1 MDIAANSDQL
11 RRRPVC
17 SRLDAKSCTEGGEN
31 IPHNSRFFEELSKP
45 VVFLLDMVL
54 PRLQTYEG
62 MAQKQAGFWKKKR
75 KDVSR

>member
-45 VVFLLDMVL
+45 VVFILDMVL

-62 MAQKQAGFWKKKR
+62 MAAKTGRILEEKTK
-75 KDVSR
+75 